1 MSSQREN
8 REVKKRNRVEEQIFA
23 IEYPEKN
30 DGSSQDAY
38 DIIYI
43 YTCKKFPMTNDISK
57 IYSHSPYYF
66 NSKRLP

>member
-8 REVKKRNRVEEQIFA
+8 REIKKRNRVEEQIFA

-38 DIIYI
+38 DIMYI
-43 YTCKKFPMTNDISK
+43 LVR
-57 IYSHSPYYF
+57 
-66 NSKRLP
+66 NSQ

>member
-8 REVKKRNRVEEQIFA
+8 REVKKRNLEEQIFA

-38 DIIYI
+38 GIMYI
-43 YTCKKFPMTNDISK
+43 Y
-57 IYSHSPYYF
+57 
-66 NSKRLP
+66 L